1 MKPNPI
7 VWFEIYVQDLARARK
22 FYETVFQCTL
32 EPMTAPGGEA
42 SNMEMVGFP
51 MTIDAPGAGG
61 MLVKM
66 SDCPP
71 PAGGPA
77 ALVYFACEDCA
88 LEQGRVEA
96 AGGQV
101 HKPKFSIGQYGY
113 CALIMDTEGN
123 TIGLHSMQ

>member
-32 EPMTAPGGEA
+32 EPMAASGGKV
-42 SNMEMVGFP
+42 SSMEMLGFP
-51 MTIDAPGAGG
+51 MTIDAPGG
-61 MLVKM
+61 
-66 SDCPP
+66 
-71 PAGGPA
+71 
-77 ALVYFACEDCA
+77 
-88 LEQGRVEA
+88 
-96 AGGQV
+96 GGQI
-101 HKPKFSIGQYGY
+101 HKPRFSIGQYGY